1 VWHRCAISPSRH
13 EKKLLFEVGLTIKTW
28 AGATM
33 AGLAASVTSILPE
46 GSRRPIVLGF
56 PALKGGEF
64 LADDATRLLRKCADP
79 GSVIAAQAIFSLE
92 TAFHLGGYGKTPP
105 ELLAFMQTFPPPVPH
120 QEAPLLRTFRLC
132 HITHAVPHLGVPCR
146 FYERTHVKLDPVYT
160 SKMIFGQHTF
170 HSRGLGGRL

>member
-1 VWHRCAISPSRH
+1 
-13 EKKLLFEVGLTIKTW
+13 
-28 AGATM
+28 M

-120 QEAPLLRTFRLC
+120 LSTLPHHSCSASPRSALQILRTDSC
-132 HITHAVPHLGVPCR
+132 EIGPCV
-146 FYERTHVKLDPVYT
+146 YVKNDIRSAYL
-160 SKMIFGQHTF
+160 SQ
-170 HSRGLGGRL
+170 